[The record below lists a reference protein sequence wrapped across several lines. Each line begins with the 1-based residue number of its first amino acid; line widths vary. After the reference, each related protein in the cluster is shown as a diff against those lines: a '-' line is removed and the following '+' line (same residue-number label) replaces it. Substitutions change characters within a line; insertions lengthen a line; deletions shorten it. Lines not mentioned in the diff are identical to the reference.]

1 MTSKSD
7 HVSYHVDNKTGTASL
22 PEKTPLINPTKK
34 QTGIGDFETLMHL
47 LKSSLGTGI
56 LAMPMAF
63 KNAGLLA
70 GLLGTVLIGYICT
83 YCVHMFVKCAQIL
96 CERKTV
102 EKIGFQ
108 KVVELSFL
116 EGPPAM
122 MKFSRA
128 AGTTVMAALL
138 MELLGCC
145 CAYVVFV
152 AKSLKQLV
160 DHYDGHEMDVR
171 FYMLLLVPCLV
182 MTNMGKSL
190 RFITPISVI
199 SNSLFMGG
207 VGVSYYYIFDDL
219 PSIKE
224 RPWVVSWHHWPKFFG
239 TAIFAMEGIGTIMP
253 IENSMKNPKH
263 FIGCPSVLNIGM
275 MILVTL
281 YSITGFFGFLKYGSA
296 TDDSITFNL
305 PTGDPLGLLLKMV
318 IALGI
323 FLTYSLLFF
332 ASVDLLRDTAVV
344 QRYPENTFRIWL
356 ILFTVVIAALFP
368 NLGPFLT
375 LIGALSLSIV
385 GLIFPPLCEVLVYW
399 HSPGL
404 GRFNWRLWKNIA
416 IIGFGIVGLITGT
429 MTALSEFARAYRR

>member
-1 MTSKSD
+1 MTTKSD
-7 HVSYHVDNKTGTASL
+7 RVSYHDDNKTDTPAV
-22 PEKTPLINPTKK
+22 PEKIPLLLPTIK
-34 QTGIGDFETLMHL
+34 QAGIGDIETLVHL

-63 KNAGLLA
+63 KNAGLIF
-70 GLLGTVLIGYICT
+70 GLLGTFFIGYICT

-96 CERKTV
+96 CERKTIQ
-102 EKIGFQ
+102 KIGFQ

-116 EGPPAM
+116 EGPKATT
-122 MKFSRA
+122 KFSTA
-128 AGTTVMAALL
+128 AGKTVMAALL

-152 AKSLKQLV
+152 AKSMKQLV
-160 DHYDGHEMDVR
+160 DHYGGHEMDVR
-171 FYMLLLVPCLV
+171 FYMLLLVPCLIT
-182 MTNMGKSL
+182 TNMGKSL

-219 PSIKE
+219 PSVRE
-224 RPWVVSWHHWPKFFG
+224 RPWAVSWHHWPKFFG

-253 IENSMKNPKH
+253 IENSMKTPKH
-263 FIGCPSVLNIGM
+263 FIGCPGVLNIGM
-275 MILVTL
+275 IILVTL
-281 YSITGFFGFLKYGSA
+281 YSITGFFGFLKYGAA

-305 PTGDPLGLLLKMV
+305 PTGAPLAQVLKIV

-323 FLTYSLLFF
+323 FLSYSLLFF
-332 ASVDLLRDTAVV
+332 ASIDLLRDNVL
-344 QRYPENTFRIWL
+344 QRYAENSIRIWL
-356 ILFTVVIAALFP
+356 IVLTVVIAALFP

-375 LIGALSLSIV
+375 LVGALSLSIV
-385 GLIFPPLCEVLVYW
+385 GLIFPPICEVLVYW

-404 GRFNWRLWKNIA
+404 GRFNWRLWKNIL
-416 IIGFGIVGLITGT
+416 IVCFGIVGLITGT
-429 MTALSEFARAYRR
+429 MTSISEFARAYRR